1 MAKDFV
7 SASHFNSNLNFCRV
21 SQVKVLCVHTS
32 LFVKAM
38 LFLLLQ
44 LMEMKPLQLF
54 GSHWH
59 NLCMS
64 STVIMKII
72 LINATDS
79 HQFEFPATLWTGMDH
94 VNKWSF
100 KPKLLSMLS
109 VLRFY
114 DINYLNNCYQKV
126 YKQSLQTRLLNKN
139 LD

>member
-44 LMEMKPLQLF
+44 LMGMKPLQLF
-54 GSHWH
+54 GCHWH
-59 NLCMS
+59 NLCIN

-72 LINATDS
+72 LINARDS
-79 HQFEFPATLWTGMDH
+79 HQLEFPVTLWTGMDL
-94 VNKWSF
+94 VNKWSSRR
-100 KPKLLSMLS
+100 KLLSMLS
-109 VLRFY
+109 VLRFNE
-114 DINYLNNCYQKV
+114 INYL
-126 YKQSLQTRLLNKN
+126 KN
-139 LD
+139 LLYKNIFSSFQIWL